1 MSHRKFEHPRCGSLG
16 FSPRKRSHRHQA
28 RVRSFPKDDATKA
41 PHFTAFMAYKAG
53 MTHVLREV
61 TKTGSRLHGKE
72 TINKV
77 TILEAPPMIV
87 CGLVG
92 YVNTPRGLRTL
103 TTVWAH
109 KQAEGV
115 KRRFYKNWHKANK
128 ALPFKKYAK
137 LYEEQDGKAIKRQL
151 DRMRKHCSV
160 VRVLAH
166 TQVNKLGLQ
175 KKTHMMEIQVNGGS
189 IAQKVDFGYS
199 FFEKEVPVDSVFS
212 QNEVVDT
219 IAITKGHGFEGVI
232 GRWGVTALPRK
243 THRGLRKVACI
254 GSWHPARIQTTIARP
269 GQKGYFHRTEAN
281 KKIFKI
287 GKAAK
292 ATRKGEVVNWNA
304 TTEADITLKTI
315 TPMGGFQQ
323 YGIVNQDYVMIK
335 GAVAGARK
343 RVITL
348 RKSVFNCTNS
358 DAREQVNIKF
368 INTSSAMGH
377 GAYQTPEEK
386 KRAQL

>member
-16 FSPRKRSHRHQA
+16 FSPRKRSHRHQG
-28 RVRSFPKDDATKA
+28 RVRSFPKDDASK
-41 PHFTAFMAYKAG
+41 PCHFTAFMAYKAG
-53 MTHVLREV
+53 MTHVVREI
-61 TKTGSRLHGKE
+61 TKPGSRLHNKE
-72 TINKV
+72 TVEMV
-77 TILEAPPMIV
+77 TVLEAPPMIV

-92 YVNTPRGLRTL
+92 YVETPKGLRTL
-103 TTVWAH
+103 TSVWAH
-109 KQAEGV
+109 KQKDGV
-115 KRRFYKNWHKANK
+115 KRRFYKNWHRVKKDKA
-128 ALPFKKYAK
+128 FKKYAK
-137 LYEEQDGKAIKRQL
+137 LYEESDGKAIKRQL

-160 VRVLAH
+160 IRVLAH

-175 KKTHMMEIQVNGGS
+175 KKTHMMEIQINGGS

-199 FFEKEVPVDSVFS
+199 FFEKEVPVDTVFS
-212 QNEVVDT
+212 TDEMIDT

-269 GQKGYFHRTEAN
+269 GQKGYFHRTEIN
-281 KKIFKI
+281 KKIYRI
-287 GKAAK
+287 GKAARK
-292 ATRKGEVVNWNA
+292 TRFGEVVNWNA
-304 TTEADITLKTI
+304 TTEADLTLKTI

-323 YGIVNQDYVMIK
+323 YGIVNEDFLVIK

-348 RKSVFNCTNS
+348 RKSLFPCTNS
-358 DAREQVNIKF
+358 NARERTNIKF
-368 INTSSAMGH
+368 FDTSSSFGK
-377 GAYQTPEEK
+377 GAYQTSEEK
-386 KRAQL
+386 KRNF

>member
-16 FSPRKRSHRHQA
+16 FSPRKRSHRHQG
-28 RVRSFPKDDATKA
+28 RIRSFPKDDATK
-41 PHFTAFMAYKAG
+41 PCHFTAFMAFKAG
-53 MTHVLREV
+53 NTHILREV
-61 TKTGSRLHGKE
+61 TKPGSRLHGKE
-72 TINKV
+72 TVEMV
-77 TILEAPPMIV
+77 TILEAPSMIV

-92 YVNTPRGLRTL
+92 YVETPRGLRTL

-109 KQAEGV
+109 KQQEGV
-115 KRRFYKNWHKANK
+115 KRRFYKNWHRCSKGSA
-128 ALPFKKYAK
+128 FKKYAK

-151 DRMRKHCSV
+151 DRMRKHCTV
-160 VRVLAH
+160 VRALAH

-175 KKTHMMEIQVNGGS
+175 KKAHLMEIQINGGS
-189 IAQKVDFGYS
+189 TAQKVDYGYS
-199 FFEKEVPVDSVFS
+199 FFEKHLPVDAVFS
-212 QNEVVDT
+212 ANEMVDT

-269 GQKGYFHRTEAN
+269 GQKGYFHRTEIN
-281 KKIFKI
+281 KKIYKI
-287 GKAAK
+287 GKAAR
-292 ATRKGEVVNWNA
+292 ADRKGEVTNWNA
-304 TTEADITLKTI
+304 TTESDLTLKTI

-323 YGIVNQDYVMIK
+323 YGIVNDDFLMIK

-348 RKSVFNCTNS
+348 RKSVVPCTNS

-368 INTSSAMGH
+368 IDTSSSVGK
-377 GAYQTPEEK
+377 GAYQTSEEK
-386 KRAQL
+386 KKNF